1 MIHKKIAYAVPVLLA
16 LAIAFSGCSKNEK
29 EAEYVEQEALEDT
42 VVSQNSKEG
51 DSFESDEDSATDKS
65 DINSEDI
72 GETTKA
78 EGADKSDDSDVDAD
92 NQSGSTTGSTTDNN
106 ESDIVITT
114 DQVRVRKEPSLEAD
128 TYTLADVGETFT
140 RIAIEGEWSKVQ
152 YDGGEYYVFSEYLK
166 PVDQTTGSKSL
177 TDQTTDSKSLTDQT
191 TDSKPLTEQTTDSKP
206 LTKQAANIDN
216 SDKLV
221 VIDAGHQQK
230 GNSEQEPI
238 GPGATQM
245 KAKVAGGT
253 SGVSSGLAEY
263 QLTLMVSLKLQKEL
277 ENRGYSVIMVRTTND
292 VNISNAERAA
302 IANDNNADAFLRIH
316 ANGSSNS
323 SANGAMTICQTSSN
337 PYNAALYSRSKE
349 LSTKVLDGLVT
360 ATGCKKERVWE
371 TDTMSGI
378 NWCQV
383 PVTIVEMGYMTN
395 ANEDE
400 LMASDDY
407 QNKIVA
413 GIANGVDSYFAE

>member
-29 EAEYVEQEALEDT
+29 ETEYVEQEALEDT

-92 NQSGSTTGSTTDNN
+92 NQSGSTTGSTADNN

-114 DQVRVRKEPSLEAD
+114 DQVRVRKGPSLEAD

-152 YDGGEYYVFSEYLK
+152 YDGGEYYIFSEYLM
-166 PVDQTTGSKSL
+166 PADQTTG
-177 TDQTTDSKSLTDQT
+177 
-191 TDSKPLTEQTTDSKP
+191 SKPLTEQTTDSKP
-206 LTKQAANIDN
+206 LTEQAANIDN
-216 SDKLV
+216 SDKLI

-302 IANDNNADAFLRIH
+302 IANNNNADAFLRIH

>member
-16 LAIAFSGCSKNEK
+16 LAIAFSGCSKNER
-29 EAEYVEQEALEDT
+29 EAEYVEQEALDDT

-78 EGADKSDDSDVDAD
+78 EGADKSEDSDVDAD

-166 PVDQTTGSKSL
+166 PVDQTTGSKPL
-177 TDQTTDSKSLTDQT
+177 TDQTT
-191 TDSKPLTEQTTDSKP
+191 ESKP
-206 LTKQAANIDN
+206 LTKQATNIDN
-216 SDKLV
+216 SDKLI

-277 ENRGYSVIMVRTTND
+277 ENRGYRVIMVRTTND

>member
-72 GETTKA
+72 GDTTKA
-78 EGADKSDDSDVDAD
+78 EGADESDDSVVDAD
-92 NQSGSTTGSTTDNN
+92 NQSDSTTGSTADNN

-114 DQVRVRKEPSLEAD
+114 DQVRVRKGPSLEAD

-152 YDGGEYYVFSEYLK
+152 YDGGEYYIFSEYLK
-166 PVDQTTGSKSL
+166 PA
-177 TDQTTDSKSLTDQT
+177 DQT
-191 TDSKPLTEQTTDSKP
+191 TDSKPLNEQTTGSKP
-206 LTKQAANIDN
+206 LTNQTTGSKPLTEQAANIDN
-216 SDKLV
+216 SDKLI

-230 GNSEQEPI
+230 GNSEKEPI
-238 GPGATQM
+238 GPGASEM

-302 IANDNNADAFLRIH
+302 IANNNNADAFLRIH
-316 ANGSSNS
+316 ANGSTNS

>member
-1 MIHKKIAYAVPVLLA
+1 MIHKKIAYAVPLLLA

-42 VVSQNSKEG
+42 VVSQNSNEG
-51 DSFESDEDSATDKS
+51 DSFESDEDSAIDKS

-78 EGADKSDDSDVDAD
+78 DGANESDDSDVDAD
-92 NQSGSTTGSTTDNN
+92 NQSDSMTGSTADNN

-114 DQVRVRKEPSLEAD
+114 DQVRVRKGPSLEAD
-128 TYTLADVGETFT
+128 TYTLADVGEIFT

-152 YDGGEYYVFSEYLK
+152 YDGGEYYIFSEYLK
-166 PVDQTTGSKSL
+166 PA
-177 TDQTTDSKSLTDQT
+177 DQT
-191 TDSKPLTEQTTDSKP
+191 TDSKPLNEQTTGSKP
-206 LTKQAANIDN
+206 LTEQAANIDN

-230 GNSEQEPI
+230 GNSEKEPI
-238 GPGATQM
+238 GPGASEM

-302 IANDNNADAFLRIH
+302 IANDNNAGAFIRIH
-316 ANGSSNS
+316 DNGSSNS

-337 PYNAALYSRSKE
+337 PYNAALYSKSKS
-349 LSTKVLDGLVT
+349 LSTKVLDELVA

-395 ANEDE
+395 ANEDL

-407 QNKIVA
+407 QNKIVV

>member
-42 VVSQNSKEG
+42 VVSQNSKEA

-72 GETTKA
+72 GDTTKA
-78 EGADKSDDSDVDAD
+78 EGTDKSDDSDVDAD
-92 NQSGSTTGSTTDNN
+92 NQSDSTTGSTADNN

-166 PVDQTTGSKSL
+166 PADQTTG
-177 TDQTTDSKSLTDQT
+177 
-191 TDSKPLTEQTTDSKP
+191 SKPLTEQTTDSKP
-206 LTKQAANIDN
+206 LTEQAANIDN
-216 SDKLV
+216 SDKLI

-302 IANDNNADAFLRIH
+302 IANNNNADAFLRIH

>member
-42 VVSQNSKEG
+42 VVSQNSKEA

-78 EGADKSDDSDVDAD
+78 EGADESDDSDVDAD

-152 YDGGEYYVFSEYLK
+152 YDGGEYYVFSEYLM
-166 PVDQTTGSKSL
+166 PADQTTG
-177 TDQTTDSKSLTDQT
+177 
-191 TDSKPLTEQTTDSKP
+191 SKPLTEQTTDSKP
-206 LTKQAANIDN
+206 LTEQAENIDN
-216 SDKLV
+216 SDKLI

>member
-16 LAIAFSGCSKNEK
+16 LAIAFSGCSKNER

-78 EGADKSDDSDVDAD
+78 EGADESDDSDVDAD
-92 NQSGSTTGSTTDNN
+92 NQSDSTTGSTADNN

-177 TDQTTDSKSLTDQT
+177 TELT
-191 TDSKPLTEQTTDSKP
+191 TDSKPLTE
-206 LTKQAANIDN
+206 QAANIDN
-216 SDKLV
+216 SDKLI

-302 IANDNNADAFLRIH
+302 IANNNNADAFLRIH

>member
-1 MIHKKIAYAVPVLLA
+1 MIHKKIAFAVPVLLA

-29 EAEYVEQEALEDT
+29 ETEYVEQEALEDT

-78 EGADKSDDSDVDAD
+78 DGADKTDDSDVNAD
-92 NQSGSTTGSTTDNN
+92 NQSDSMTGSTADNN

-114 DQVRVRKEPSLEAD
+114 DKVRVRKEPSLEAD

-166 PVDQTTGSKSL
+166 PADQTTG
-177 TDQTTDSKSLTDQT
+177 
-191 TDSKPLTEQTTDSKP
+191 SKPLTEQTTDSKP

-302 IANDNNADAFLRIH
+302 IANNNNADAFLRIH

>member
-29 EAEYVEQEALEDT
+29 ETEYVEQEALEDT

-92 NQSGSTTGSTTDNN
+92 NQSGSTTGSTADNN

-114 DQVRVRKEPSLEAD
+114 DQVRVRKGPSLEAD

-152 YDGGEYYVFSEYLK
+152 YDGGEYYIFSEYLM
-166 PVDQTTGSKSL
+166 PADQTTGSK
-177 TDQTTDSKSLTDQT
+177 
-191 TDSKPLTEQTTDSKP
+191 PLTEQAT
-206 LTKQAANIDN
+206 NIDN
-216 SDKLV
+216 SDKLI

-302 IANDNNADAFLRIH
+302 IANNNNADAFLRIH

>member
-29 EAEYVEQEALEDT
+29 ETEYVEQEALEDT

-51 DSFESDEDSATDKS
+51 DSFESDENSATDKS
-65 DINSEDI
+65 DIKSEDI

-78 EGADKSDDSDVDAD
+78 EGTDKSDDSDVDAD
-92 NQSGSTTGSTTDNN
+92 NQSDLTTGSTADNN

-114 DQVRVRKEPSLEAD
+114 DQVRVRKGPSLEAD

-152 YDGGEYYVFSEYLK
+152 YDGGEYYVFSEYLM
-166 PVDQTTGSKSL
+166 PADQTTGSKP
-177 TDQTTDSKSLTDQT
+177 LTDQT
-191 TDSKPLTEQTTDSKP
+191 TDSKPLTEQ
-206 LTKQAANIDN
+206 AANIDN
-216 SDKLV
+216 SDKLI

-302 IANDNNADAFLRIH
+302 IANNNNADAFLRIH

>member
-72 GETTKA
+72 GDTTKA
-78 EGADKSDDSDVDAD
+78 EGADESDDSVVDAD
-92 NQSGSTTGSTTDNN
+92 NQSDSTTGSTADNN

-114 DQVRVRKEPSLEAD
+114 DQVRVRKGPSLEAD

-152 YDGGEYYVFSEYLK
+152 YDGGEYYIFSEYLK
-166 PVDQTTGSKSL
+166 PA
-177 TDQTTDSKSLTDQT
+177 DQT
-191 TDSKPLTEQTTDSKP
+191 TDSKPINEQTTGSKP
-206 LTKQAANIDN
+206 LTNQTTGSKPLTEQAANIDN
-216 SDKLV
+216 SDKLI

-302 IANDNNADAFLRIH
+302 IANNNNADAFLRIH
-316 ANGSSNS
+316 ANGSTNS

>member
-72 GETTKA
+72 GDTTKA

-92 NQSGSTTGSTTDNN
+92 NQSDSTTGSTADNN

-166 PVDQTTGSKSL
+166 PADQMTDSKPL
-177 TDQTTDSKSLTDQT
+177 TDQTTDSKL
-191 TDSKPLTEQTTDSKP
+191 LTE
-206 LTKQAANIDN
+206 QAANIDN
-216 SDKLV
+216 SDKLI

-302 IANDNNADAFLRIH
+302 IANNNNADAFLRIH

>member
-72 GETTKA
+72 GDTTKA
-78 EGADKSDDSDVDAD
+78 EGADESDDSVVDAD
-92 NQSGSTTGSTTDNN
+92 NQSDSMTGSTADNN

-114 DQVRVRKEPSLEAD
+114 DQVRVRKGPSLEAD
-128 TYTLADVGETFT
+128 TYTLADVGEIFT

-152 YDGGEYYVFSEYLK
+152 YDGGEYYIFSEYLK
-166 PVDQTTGSKSL
+166 PA
-177 TDQTTDSKSLTDQT
+177 DQT
-191 TDSKPLTEQTTDSKP
+191 TDSKPLIEQAT
-206 LTKQAANIDN
+206 NIDN

-316 ANGSSNS
+316 ANGSTNS

-413 GIANGVDSYFAE
+413 GIANGVDTYFAE

>member
-1 MIHKKIAYAVPVLLA
+1 MIHKKIAFAVPVLLA

-92 NQSGSTTGSTTDNN
+92 NQSDLTTGSTADNN

-114 DQVRVRKEPSLEAD
+114 DKVRVRKEPSLEAD

-152 YDGGEYYVFSEYLK
+152 YDGGEYYIFSEYLM
-166 PVDQTTGSKSL
+166 PADQTTG
-177 TDQTTDSKSLTDQT
+177 
-191 TDSKPLTEQTTDSKP
+191 SKPLTEQTTDSKP
-206 LTKQAANIDN
+206 LTEQAANIDN
-216 SDKLV
+216 SDKLI

-302 IANDNNADAFLRIH
+302 IANNNNADAFLRIH
-316 ANGSSNS
+316 ANGSTNS

>member
-1 MIHKKIAYAVPVLLA
+1 MIHKKIAFAVPVLLA

-92 NQSGSTTGSTTDNN
+92 NQSDSTTGSTADNN
-106 ESDIVITT
+106 ESNIVITT
-114 DQVRVRKEPSLEAD
+114 DQVRVRKGPSLEAD

-152 YDGGEYYVFSEYLK
+152 YDGGEYYVFSEYLM
-166 PVDQTTGSKSL
+166 PADQTTG
-177 TDQTTDSKSLTDQT
+177 
-191 TDSKPLTEQTTDSKP
+191 SKPLTEQTTDSKP
-206 LTKQAANIDN
+206 LTEQAANIDN
-216 SDKLV
+216 SDKLI

-371 TDTMSGI
+371 TDTMSGV

>member
-29 EAEYVEQEALEDT
+29 ETEYAKLEQEALEDT

-51 DSFESDEDSATDKS
+51 DSFESDEDSETDKS
-65 DINSEDI
+65 GINSEDI
-72 GETTKA
+72 GDTTKA

-92 NQSGSTTGSTTDNN
+92 NQSDSTTGSTADNN

-114 DQVRVRKEPSLEAD
+114 DKVRVRKEPSLEAD

-166 PVDQTTGSKSL
+166 PADQTTGSKSL
-177 TDQTTDSKSLTDQT
+177 T
-191 TDSKPLTEQTTDSKP
+191 EQTTGSKP
-206 LTKQAANIDN
+206 LTKQATNIDN
-216 SDKLV
+216 SDKLI

-302 IANDNNADAFLRIH
+302 IANNNNADAFLRIH

>member
-29 EAEYVEQEALEDT
+29 ETEYVEQEALEDT

-92 NQSGSTTGSTTDNN
+92 NQSGSTTGSTADNN

-152 YDGGEYYVFSEYLK
+152 YDGGEYYIFSEYLK
-166 PVDQTTGSKSL
+166 PADQTTGSK
-177 TDQTTDSKSLTDQT
+177 
-191 TDSKPLTEQTTDSKP
+191 PLTE
-206 LTKQAANIDN
+206 QAANIDN
-216 SDKLV
+216 SDKLI

-302 IANDNNADAFLRIH
+302 IANNNNADAFLRIH

>member
-29 EAEYVEQEALEDT
+29 ETEYVEQEALEDT

-65 DINSEDI
+65 GINSEDI

-78 EGADKSDDSDVDAD
+78 DGADKSDDSDVDAD
-92 NQSGSTTGSTTDNN
+92 NQSGSTTGSTADNN

-166 PVDQTTGSKSL
+166 PADQTTGSKPL
-177 TDQTTDSKSLTDQT
+177 TDQTTG
-191 TDSKPLTEQTTDSKP
+191 SKPLTEQMTGSKP

-216 SDKLV
+216 SDKLI

-316 ANGSSNS
+316 ANGSTNS

>member
-29 EAEYVEQEALEDT
+29 ETEYVEQEALEDT

-92 NQSGSTTGSTTDNN
+92 NQSDLTTGSTADNN
-106 ESDIVITT
+106 ESDIVTTT
-114 DQVRVRKEPSLEAD
+114 DQVRVRKGPSLEAD

-166 PVDQTTGSKSL
+166 PA
-177 TDQTTDSKSLTDQT
+177 DQT
-191 TDSKPLTEQTTDSKP
+191 TDSKPLTE
-206 LTKQAANIDN
+206 QAANIDN

>member
-16 LAIAFSGCSKNEK
+16 LAIAFSGCSKNER

-92 NQSGSTTGSTTDNN
+92 NQSDSTTGSTADNN

-114 DQVRVRKEPSLEAD
+114 DQVRVRKDPALKAD

-152 YDGGEYYVFSEYLK
+152 YDGGEYYIFSEYLM
-166 PVDQTTGSKSL
+166 PADQTTG
-177 TDQTTDSKSLTDQT
+177 
-191 TDSKPLTEQTTDSKP
+191 SKPLTEQTTDSKP

-216 SDKLV
+216 SDKLI

-302 IANDNNADAFLRIH
+302 IANNNNADAFLRIH

>member
-16 LAIAFSGCSKNEK
+16 LAIAFSGCSKNER
-29 EAEYVEQEALEDT
+29 EAEYVEQEALDDT

-114 DQVRVRKEPSLEAD
+114 DKVRVRKGPSLEAD

-152 YDGGEYYVFSEYLK
+152 YDGGEYYIFSEYLM
-166 PVDQTTGSKSL
+166 PADQTTGSKPL
-177 TDQTTDSKSLTDQT
+177 IEQT
-191 TDSKPLTEQTTDSKP
+191 TDSKPLTEQ
-206 LTKQAANIDN
+206 AANIDN
-216 SDKLV
+216 SDKLI

>member
-1 MIHKKIAYAVPVLLA
+1 MIHKKIAYAVPLLLA

-42 VVSQNSKEG
+42 VVSQNSNEG
-51 DSFESDEDSATDKS
+51 DSFESDEDSAIDKS

-78 EGADKSDDSDVDAD
+78 DGANESDDSDVDAD
-92 NQSGSTTGSTTDNN
+92 NQSDSMTGSTADNN

-114 DQVRVRKEPSLEAD
+114 DQVRVRKGPSLEAD
-128 TYTLADVGETFT
+128 TYTLADVGEIFT

-152 YDGGEYYVFSEYLK
+152 YDGGEYYIFSEYLK
-166 PVDQTTGSKSL
+166 PADQTTGSK
-177 TDQTTDSKSLTDQT
+177 
-191 TDSKPLTEQTTDSKP
+191 PLIEQAT
-206 LTKQAANIDN
+206 NIDN

-316 ANGSSNS
+316 ANGSTNS

>member
-1 MIHKKIAYAVPVLLA
+1 MIHKKIAYAVPILLA

-65 DINSEDI
+65 DINPEDI
-72 GETTKA
+72 GETTKVD
-78 EGADKSDDSDVDAD
+78 GADKSDNSDVDAD
-92 NQSGSTTGSTTDNN
+92 NQSDSTTGSTADNN

-114 DQVRVRKEPSLEAD
+114 DQVRVRKGPSLEAD
-128 TYTLADVGETFT
+128 TYTLADVGEIFT

-152 YDGGEYYVFSEYLK
+152 YDGGEYYIFSEYLK
-166 PVDQTTGSKSL
+166 PADQTTGSKSL
-177 TDQTTDSKSLTDQT
+177 TDQTTG
-191 TDSKPLTEQTTDSKP
+191 SKPLTNQTTGSNP
-206 LTKQAANIDN
+206 LTEQAANIDN

-316 ANGSSNS
+316 ANGSTNS

>member
-114 DQVRVRKEPSLEAD
+114 DQVRVRKGPSLEAD

-166 PVDQTTGSKSL
+166 PADQTTGSKP
-177 TDQTTDSKSLTDQT
+177 QTEQMA
-191 TDSKPLTEQTTDSKP
+191 DSKPLTEQ
-206 LTKQAANIDN
+206 AANIDN
-216 SDKLV
+216 ADKLI

-302 IANDNNADAFLRIH
+302 IANNNNADAFLRIH

>member
-1 MIHKKIAYAVPVLLA
+1 MIHKKIAYAVPLLLA

-42 VVSQNSKEG
+42 VVSQNSNEG
-51 DSFESDEDSATDKS
+51 DSFESDEDSAIDKS

-78 EGADKSDDSDVDAD
+78 DGANESDDSDVDAD
-92 NQSGSTTGSTTDNN
+92 NQSDSMTGSTADNN

-152 YDGGEYYVFSEYLK
+152 YDGGEYYIFSEYLK
-166 PVDQTTGSKSL
+166 PADQTTGSK
-177 TDQTTDSKSLTDQT
+177 
-191 TDSKPLTEQTTDSKP
+191 PLIEQAT
-206 LTKQAANIDN
+206 NIDN

-302 IANDNNADAFLRIH
+302 IANNNNADAFLRIH
-316 ANGSSNS
+316 ANGSTNS

>member
-1 MIHKKIAYAVPVLLA
+1 MIHKKIAFAVPVLLA

-29 EAEYVEQEALEDT
+29 ETEYVEQEALEDT

-65 DINSEDI
+65 GINSEDI

-78 EGADKSDDSDVDAD
+78 DGADKSDDADVDAD
-92 NQSGSTTGSTTDNN
+92 NQSGSTTGSTADNN

-152 YDGGEYYVFSEYLK
+152 YDGGEYYVFSEYLM
-166 PVDQTTGSKSL
+166 PADQTTG
-177 TDQTTDSKSLTDQT
+177 
-191 TDSKPLTEQTTDSKP
+191 SKPLTEQTTDSKP
-206 LTKQAANIDN
+206 LTEQAANIDN
-216 SDKLV
+216 SDKLI

-302 IANDNNADAFLRIH
+302 IANNNNADAFLRIH

-337 PYNAALYSRSKE
+337 PYNAALYSQSKE

>member
-29 EAEYVEQEALEDT
+29 ETEYVEQEALEDT

-92 NQSGSTTGSTTDNN
+92 NQSDSTTGSTADNN

-152 YDGGEYYVFSEYLK
+152 YDGGEYYIFSEYLK
-166 PVDQTTGSKSL
+166 PADQTTGSKPL
-177 TDQTTDSKSLTDQT
+177 IEQT
-191 TDSKPLTEQTTDSKP
+191 TDSKPLTEQ
-206 LTKQAANIDN
+206 AANIDN
-216 SDKLV
+216 SDKLI

-302 IANDNNADAFLRIH
+302 IANNNNADAFLRIH
-316 ANGSSNS
+316 ANGSTNS

>member
-29 EAEYVEQEALEDT
+29 ETEYVEQEALEDT

-152 YDGGEYYVFSEYLK
+152 YDGGEYYIFSEYLM
-166 PVDQTTGSKSL
+166 PA
-177 TDQTTDSKSLTDQT
+177 DQTTDSKPLTDQT
-191 TDSKPLTEQTTDSKP
+191 TDSKPLTEQ
-206 LTKQAANIDN
+206 AANIDN
-216 SDKLV
+216 SDKLI

-302 IANDNNADAFLRIH
+302 IANNNNADAFLRIH

>member
-29 EAEYVEQEALEDT
+29 ETEYVEQEALEDT

-114 DQVRVRKEPSLEAD
+114 DKVRVRKEPSLEAD

-152 YDGGEYYVFSEYLK
+152 YDGGEYYIFSEYLMSA
-166 PVDQTTGSKSL
+166 DQTTG
-177 TDQTTDSKSLTDQT
+177 
-191 TDSKPLTEQTTDSKP
+191 SKPLTEQTTGSRP
-206 LTKQAANIDN
+206 LTEQAANIDN
-216 SDKLV
+216 SDKLI

-302 IANDNNADAFLRIH
+302 IANNNNADAFLRIH

>member
-51 DSFESDEDSATDKS
+51 DSFESDEDSAIDKS

-78 EGADKSDDSDVDAD
+78 DGA
-92 NQSGSTTGSTTDNN
+92 N

-114 DQVRVRKEPSLEAD
+114 DQVRVRKGPSLEAD

-152 YDGGEYYVFSEYLK
+152 YDGGEYYIFSEYLK
-166 PVDQTTGSKSL
+166 PA
-177 TDQTTDSKSLTDQT
+177 DQT
-191 TDSKPLTEQTTDSKP
+191 TDSKPLNEQTTGSKP
-206 LTKQAANIDN
+206 LTEQAANIDN
-216 SDKLV
+216 SDKLI

-302 IANDNNADAFLRIH
+302 IANNNNADAFLRIH
-316 ANGSSNS
+316 ANGSTNS

-337 PYNAALYSRSKE
+337 PYNAALYSKSKS
-349 LSTKVLDGLVT
+349 LSTKVLDELVA

-395 ANEDE
+395 ANEDL

-407 QNKIVA
+407 QNKIVV

>member
-1 MIHKKIAYAVPVLLA
+1 MIHKKIAFAVPVLLA

-29 EAEYVEQEALEDT
+29 ETEYVEQEALEDP

-114 DQVRVRKEPSLEAD
+114 DKVRVRKGPSLEAD

-152 YDGGEYYVFSEYLK
+152 YDGGEYYVFSEYLI
-166 PVDQTTGSKSL
+166 PADQTTGSKPL
-177 TDQTTDSKSLTDQT
+177 TDQTTG
-191 TDSKPLTEQTTDSKP
+191 SKPLTE
-206 LTKQAANIDN
+206 QAANIDN
-216 SDKLV
+216 SDKLI

-302 IANDNNADAFLRIH
+302 IANNNNADAFLRIH

>member
-29 EAEYVEQEALEDT
+29 ETEYVEQEALEDT

-78 EGADKSDDSDVDAD
+78 EGADESDDSDVDAD

-114 DQVRVRKEPSLEAD
+114 DQVRVRKGPSLEAD

-166 PVDQTTGSKSL
+166 PADQTTG
-177 TDQTTDSKSLTDQT
+177 
-191 TDSKPLTEQTTDSKP
+191 SKPLTEQTTDSKP
-206 LTKQAANIDN
+206 LTEQAANIDN
-216 SDKLV
+216 SDKLI

-302 IANDNNADAFLRIH
+302 IANNNNADAFLRIH
-316 ANGSSNS
+316 ANS

-337 PYNAALYSRSKE
+337 PYNAALYSQSKE

>member
-1 MIHKKIAYAVPVLLA
+1 MIHKKIAFAVPVLLA

-29 EAEYVEQEALEDT
+29 ETEYVEQEALEDT

-78 EGADKSDDSDVDAD
+78 EGADKSDDSDVNAD

-114 DQVRVRKEPSLEAD
+114 DQVRVRKGPSLEAD

-152 YDGGEYYVFSEYLK
+152 YDGGEYYIFSEYLM
-166 PVDQTTGSKSL
+166 PADQTTGSKPL
-177 TDQTTDSKSLTDQT
+177 TDQTTG
-191 TDSKPLTEQTTDSKP
+191 SKPLTE
-206 LTKQAANIDN
+206 QAANIDN

-302 IANDNNADAFLRIH
+302 IANNNNADAFLRIH

-395 ANEDE
+395 ANEDV

>member
-29 EAEYVEQEALEDT
+29 ETEYVEQEALEDT

-78 EGADKSDDSDVDAD
+78 EGADESDDSDVDAD

-114 DQVRVRKEPSLEAD
+114 DQVRVRKGPSLEAD

-152 YDGGEYYVFSEYLK
+152 YDGGEYYVFSEYLM
-166 PVDQTTGSKSL
+166 PADQTTG
-177 TDQTTDSKSLTDQT
+177 
-191 TDSKPLTEQTTDSKP
+191 SKPLTEQTTDSKP
-206 LTKQAANIDN
+206 LTEQAENIDN
-216 SDKLV
+216 SDKLI

-302 IANDNNADAFLRIH
+302 IANNNNADAFLRIH

>member
-29 EAEYVEQEALEDT
+29 ETEYVEQEALEDT

-78 EGADKSDDSDVDAD
+78 DGADKSDDSDVDAD
-92 NQSGSTTGSTTDNN
+92 NQSDLTTGSTADNN

-114 DQVRVRKEPSLEAD
+114 DQVRVRKGPSLEAD

-152 YDGGEYYVFSEYLK
+152 YDGGEYYIFSEYLM
-166 PVDQTTGSKSL
+166 PADQTTGSKPL
-177 TDQTTDSKSLTDQT
+177 IEQT
-191 TDSKPLTEQTTDSKP
+191 TDSKPLTEQ
-206 LTKQAANIDN
+206 AANIDN
-216 SDKLV
+216 SDKLI

-302 IANDNNADAFLRIH
+302 IANNNNADAFLRIH